1 MTLRRSFL
9 WAASAALTVFLIV
22 LLIKISKLDLRVTLQ
37 QLRSVS
43 WLSFTKLVL
52 LTTLHVY
59 LSNLKWRRVDA
70 SLRHASD
77 SAPSR
82 TMSFALTSTGVA
94 LGQIL
99 PVQLSM
105 SAARTLGTYFHGRA
119 LKRGTGG
126 TLFEQAFD
134 VLIVGFLAIASGV
147 TRFYRGGGMMW
158 TVCAVAMTGFAILA
172 VAPAI
177 QLIRR
182 WVLSLNARSVAPRN
196 RVLKSIAGLQQS
208 GLLNPALARQLMGLS
223 AARFAIQ
230 VLMAGQAAQAIGVHI
245 PLWHFAAAMPFVII
259 ACVIVVTPGGLG
271 VNELSYATT
280 LHLFGTPLNVGAQW
294 ALANRVLVA
303 LSCFVVAACGVAL
316 LGLTRTKTGIKPAG
330 GRAEIMQED

>member
-1 MTLRRSFL
+1 MNLRRSFL
-9 WAASAALTVFLIV
+9 WAASAALTVFFIV
-22 LLIKISKLDLRVTLQ
+22 LLIKVSKLDLHVTLQ

-43 WLSFTKLVL
+43 WFSFTKLVL
-52 LTTLHVY
+52 LTGLHVY
-59 LSNLKWRRVDA
+59 LSSLKWRRVDA
-70 SLRHASD
+70 SLRHSGE
-77 SAPSR
+77 SSPSR
-82 TMSFALTSTGVA
+82 IMSYALTSTGVA

-119 LKRGTGG
+119 LKRGAGG

-134 VLIVGFLAIASGV
+134 VLIVGFLAIASGI

-158 TVCAVAMTGFAILA
+158 TICALTMTGFSMLA
-172 VAPAI
+172 VTPAVKLVRSQI
-177 QLIRR
+177 I
-182 WVLSLNARSVAPRN
+182 SLNAQPVPPRN
-196 RVLKSIAGLQQS
+196 RILKSIASVQQS

-223 AARFAIQ
+223 AARFVIQ
-230 VLMAGQAAQAIGVHI
+230 VLMAGQTAEAIGVHI
-245 PLWHFAAAMPFVII
+245 PLWHLAAAMPFVII

-303 LSCFVVAACGVAL
+303 SSCFVVAACAIAL
-316 LGLTRTKTGIKPAG
+316 LGLTRIKPAG
-330 GRAEIMQED
+330 APGRIMQED